1 MLNYD
6 TIINLDGAYSQ
17 TLCEVARIHSPA
29 WAFLQSRT
37 DEALYSCIHVFMD
50 SYTTDFISSAKEIS
64 MHSPVSVCAIVRV
77 VYISN
82 FTLYLVLMLMVFS
95 FSVFQ
100 KVIISIG

>member
-1 MLNYD
+1 MELILKHFVRWPVFIVQLGPFYNREQMK
-6 TIINLDGAYSQ
+6 L
-17 TLCEVARIHSPA
+17 
-29 WAFLQSRT
+29 
-37 DEALYSCIHVFMD
+37 CIHVFMD